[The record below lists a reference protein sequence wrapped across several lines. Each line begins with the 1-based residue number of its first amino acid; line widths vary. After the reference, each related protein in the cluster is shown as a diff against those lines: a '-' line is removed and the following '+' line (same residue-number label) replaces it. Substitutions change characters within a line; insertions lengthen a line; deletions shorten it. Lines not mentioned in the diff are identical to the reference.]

1 MGGTNNINGGSAT
14 QSFASAPQS
23 SLAGG
28 GGGSKGA
35 GPVSGNPNPSA
46 ASRLQATA
54 QQQPPQP
61 PSKLLSHG
69 QSIVNGINSNG
80 GGGHQKPVPKPH
92 QQQQQYHHSQYQLE
106 APQQRQQQHH
116 HQKLLDKNLISSLPP
131 RYQPP
136 PQPQQVS
143 GILKNIGQQSQQQQQ
158 LGEDGGELQLK
169 LKPPPDVDVELSNLY
184 LTGSKSLSN
193 ISSRIVP
200 PKVQLRG
207 GGNPQSD
214 PQLNG
219 QQQQQQQ
226 QPNRNEVQAQI
237 HPPPRIPTTSKTPP
251 AITHPSHKAVEEELN
266 FLQRQQ
272 QLQQHH
278 QQQQFQHQ
286 QEMLK
291 FVRKSDSGQPSPSS
305 SGGSASGRIA
315 AEQNRHLQVSFGGFT
330 LSWKLTNQLCL
341 QNLIAELR
349 VLKETNQRLSD
360 DNQEL
365 RDLCCFLDDDRQKG
379 RKLAREWQ
387 RFGRYTA
394 SVMRQEVSAYQVNL
408 NNWGSSLRSN

>member
-1 MGGTNNINGGSAT
+1 MSKGNASSNIKFPGHHHNLIAIHNTNNTNSNNNINHGHTTTTGGGGGGGGAGGTNNINGGSAT

-54 QQQPPQP
+54 QQPPPQP

-106 APQQRQQQHH
+106 APHQRQQQHH

-143 GILKNIGQQSQQQQQ
+143 GILKNIGQQSQQQQ

-214 PQLNG
+214 PQING
-219 QQQQQQQ
+219 QQQQ

-330 LSWKLTNQLCL
+330 LSWKLTNPLCFTESNRRVARL
-341 QNLIAELR
+341 ERDEPTAER
-349 VLKETNQRLSD
+349 
-360 DNQEL
+360 
-365 RDLCCFLDDDRQKG
+365 
-379 RKLAREWQ
+379 
-387 RFGRYTA
+387 
-394 SVMRQEVSAYQVNL
+394 
-408 NNWGSSLRSN
+408 